1 MKNFIVS
8 SRISEDE
15 NKTKHL
21 LYDIDTLEMLKKL
34 NILITPINA
43 LNKFNK
49 NLLKDTDGLFLMG
62 GGNINKIE
70 KKKINEIR
78 DKFEKNLFRYF
89 IKKNK
94 PIIGICR
101 GFQNIVSFYGI
112 KLCYIKNH
120 VRTSHR
126 VKINN
131 SRFIKYKTLDVNSY
145 HNYGVKKL
153 PNDFTII
160 SKLEDDT
167 IEIAEHNTKK
177 VLCFMFHPER
187 KMRSQKKIIEVL
199 KNFIK

>member
-70 KKKINEIR
+70 KKK
-78 DKFEKNLFRYF
+78 
-89 IKKNK
+89 
-94 PIIGICR
+94 
-101 GFQNIVSFYGI
+101 
-112 KLCYIKNH
+112 
-120 VRTSHR
+120 
-126 VKINN
+126 
-131 SRFIKYKTLDVNSY
+131 
-145 HNYGVKKL
+145 
-153 PNDFTII
+153 
-160 SKLEDDT
+160 
-167 IEIAEHNTKK
+167 
-177 VLCFMFHPER
+177 
-187 KMRSQKKIIEVL
+187 
-199 KNFIK
+199 